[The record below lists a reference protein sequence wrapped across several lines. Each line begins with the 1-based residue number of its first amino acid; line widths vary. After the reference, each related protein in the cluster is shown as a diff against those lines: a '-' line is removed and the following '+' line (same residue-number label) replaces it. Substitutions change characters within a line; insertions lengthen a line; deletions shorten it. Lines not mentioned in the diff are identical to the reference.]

1 VKVKCEISSSTSSLS
16 SLQRERENKGKAVM
30 HMYTMHTSR
39 VTWQEC
45 YIIMLFQFS
54 LSLTNVKELKQGK
67 EGNEEGKAGKLV
79 YVL

>member
-1 VKVKCEISSSTSSLS
+1 
-16 SLQRERENKGKAVM
+16 M